1 MKFSRLR
8 TAQLVRH
15 ASLLVLAGAVL
26 SSTGAWAQTDAP
38 SGPVATS
45 NVDTTGKVPEVVVTA
60 TRRAEKDH
68 DVPVSTAVLTPSDI
82 TQIFD
87 AGGDIRALAGQVPS
101 LNIESSNGRT
111 FPRLYIRGYGNTD
124 FTSFASQPVSLV
136 YDDVDQENPALKG
149 FPIFD
154 VADVEVLRGP
164 QGTLFGRN
172 APAGVVNVQSAKPV
186 LGQMSETL
194 SASDGTYNTANVLT
208 VFNVPLG
215 DKVAMRFSAQDQH
228 RDSWVQDEAPVPHST
243 DNLEGYDD
251 FGARIQLLYQP
262 DSDFSAL
269 FNFHGRS
276 LSGTAR
282 LFRANIIEPGTD
294 DLVPGFDPSKSYIDG
309 KNVQTFSSVGGS
321 ARLTWNLGNIS
332 IFSITG
338 FEKIMNYFTEGDIDG
353 GYGASY
359 EPSNGPQVTAT
370 RGAQAGNVIGIP
382 FAVETAGGISNHL
395 QLTQEVR
402 AQSNYAGPLNWQ
414 GGVYVFYED
423 VTAPD
428 WDFDQLGNYVTD
440 DNFSRQINDAEAVFV
455 SVDYKPIRNLE
466 LRAGARYTN
475 DYKKFEIV
483 SAFNQSFLNTVDKAT
498 GDNISWDVSGTYTVL
513 PGVNVYSRIVT
524 GFRAPSFGAPSI
536 SQGIQ
541 IAKAETNTSG
551 EIGVK
556 SFLFDHRVKFDF
568 DIYYY
573 DVQNQQLTAV
583 GGAVDTTSL
592 LNAKKTIGDGAELN
606 FEAHLTPR
614 LVFDL
619 AASYNFTR
627 IEDATISTGV
637 CASCTVTNVINAQG
651 NAMLNGNPLPQAPK
665 YVIDPALTYS
675 YPLPVGKELFFSGNA
690 AYRSSVN
697 FFLYE
702 SKEFT
707 GQPYTNVGLRGGYR
721 WNYGKYEV
729 AAYCS
734 NCLNQIR
741 LVGGIDFDNLTGFI
755 NDPVI
760 AGVQFTGK
768 W

>member
-1 MKFSRLR
+1 MNKGRLR
-8 TAQLVRH
+8 VAQLCQR
-15 ASLLVLAGAVL
+15 ASLMVMAGVVL
-26 SSTGAWAQTDAP
+26 SSSAARAQTAAAAP
-38 SGPVATS
+38 APAAASTDDTS
-45 NVDTTGKVPEVVVTA
+45 AKVPEVVVTA
-60 TRRAEKDH
+60 TRRVEKDQ
-68 DVPVSTAVLTPSDI
+68 DVPVSTAVLTPTDI
-82 TQIFD
+82 NQIFD
-87 AGGDIRALAGQVPS
+87 AGGDIRALAAQVPS

-186 LGQMSETL
+186 LGQFSETV
-194 SASDGTYNTANVLT
+194 SASDGTYNTANFTTVL
-208 VFNVPLG
+208 NAPIN
-215 DKVAMRFSAQDQH
+215 DQVAMRFSAQEQH
-228 RDSWVQDEAPVPHST
+228 RDSWVHNLAPDAST

-276 LSGTAR
+276 LAGSAR
-282 LFRANIIEPGTD
+282 LFRADIIEPGTD
-294 DLVPGFDPSKSYIDG
+294 DLVPGFDPSKFYAAG
-309 KNVQTFSSVGGS
+309 KNTQAYSSVGGS

-353 GYGASY
+353 GYFTSAGGF
-359 EPSNGPQVTAT
+359 PTAT
-370 RGAQAGNVIGIP
+370 GKNGVTVSDLFP
-382 FAVETAGGISNHL
+382 VETAGGISNHI

-402 AQSNYAGPLNWQ
+402 AQSNYSGPLNWQ
-414 GGVYVFYED
+414 GGVYFFYED

-428 WDFDQLGNYVTD
+428 WDFDPTGTYVTD
-440 DNFSRQINDAEAVFV
+440 DNFSRQINDAEAAFV
-455 SVDYKPIRNLE
+455 SVDYKPIKTLE
-466 LRAGARYTN
+466 FRAGARYTN
-475 DYKKFEIV
+475 DYKKFAVV
-483 SAFNQSFLNTVDKAT
+483 SAFNQSFANTLDHAL

-513 PGVNVYSRIVT
+513 PDINLYSRVAT
-524 GFRAPSFGAPSI
+524 GFRAPSFGAPSADE
-536 SQGIQ
+536 GIQ

-551 EIGVK
+551 EVGVK
-556 SFLFDHRVKFDF
+556 SFLFDRRVKFDF

-573 DVQNQQLTAV
+573 LVKNQQLTAV
-583 GGAVDTTSL
+583 GGAVDTTLL
-592 LNAKKTIGDGAELN
+592 LNAKQTVGDGAELA
-606 FEAHLTPR
+606 FEWRLTPR

-627 IEDATISTGV
+627 IEDPNISTAV
-637 CASCTVTNVINAQG
+637 CAQCTVTNVINAQG
-651 NAMLNGNPLPQAPK
+651 NAELNGNPLPQAPK
-665 YVIDPALTYS
+665 YVYDPALTYS
-675 YPLPVGKELFFSGNA
+675 YPLAQGNELFFSGNA
-690 AYRSSVN
+690 AYRSTVN
-697 FFLYE
+697 FFLYQ
-702 SKEFT
+702 SVEFR
-707 GQPYTNVGLRGGYR
+707 GAPFTNVGLRAGYR
-721 WNYGKYEV
+721 WNYGRYEV

-741 LVGGIDFDNLTGFI
+741 LTGGIDFDNLTGFI

-760 AGVQFTGK
+760 AGVQFSGK
-768 W
+768 F

>member
-1 MKFSRLR
+1 MKRISLR
-8 TAQLVRH
+8 RAQLGTC
-15 ASLLVLAGAVL
+15 ASLMVLAGVVL
-26 SSTGAWAQTDAP
+26 TSGAAWAQSA
-38 SGPVATS
+38 PVATAPAAAPDDS
-45 NVDTTGKVPEVVVTA
+45 SGKVPEVVVTA
-60 TRRAEKDH
+60 TRRAEKDQ

-82 TQIFD
+82 NQIFD
-87 AGGDIRALAGQVPS
+87 AGGDIRALAAQVPS

-186 LGQMSETL
+186 LGQLSESIT
-194 SASDGTYNTANVLT
+194 ASDGTYNTANFTTVL
-208 VFNVPLG
+208 NAPIN
-215 DKVAMRFSAQDQH
+215 DQIAMRFSAQEQH
-228 RDSWVQDEAPVPHST
+228 RDSWVHDDAPTPHST

-251 FGARIQLLYQP
+251 FGGRIQLLYKP

-276 LSGTAR
+276 LSASAR

-294 DLVPGFDPSKSYIDG
+294 NLVPGFDPSTFYADG

-321 ARLTWNLGNIS
+321 ARLTWNLGDIS

-359 EPSNGPQVTAT
+359 ESVNGPTVTAKN
-370 RGAQAGNVIGIP
+370 GNVFGIP
-382 FAVETAGGISNHL
+382 FSVETAGGISDHI

-402 AQSNYAGPLNWQ
+402 AQSNYSGPINWQ
-414 GGVYVFYED
+414 GGVYFFYED

-428 WDFDQLGNYVTD
+428 WDFDQLGEYVTD
-440 DNFSRQINDAEAVFV
+440 DNYSRQINDAEAVFV
-455 SVDYKPIRNLE
+455 SVDYKPIKSLE

-475 DYKKFEIV
+475 DYKKFSVPSE
-483 SAFNQSFLNTVDKAT
+483 FNQSYLLPLPLEKAR
-498 GDNISWDVSGTYTVL
+498 GDNISWDVSGTYTVWHD
-513 PGVNVYSRIVT
+513 VNLYSRVAT
-524 GFRAPSFGAPSI
+524 GFRAPSFGAPGEGL
-536 SQGIQ
+536 GIQ
-541 IAKAETNTSG
+541 VAKAETNTSG

-556 SFLFDHRVKFDF
+556 SFLFDHRVKLDF

-573 DVQNQQLTAV
+573 DVKNQQLTAV
-583 GGAVDTTSL
+583 GGSDDTTRL
-592 LNAKKTIGDGAELN
+592 LNAKDTVGDGAELD

-614 LVFDL
+614 LVFNL

-627 IEDATISTGV
+627 IEDPTISTST
-637 CASCTVTNVINAQG
+637 CADCIVTNIVNAQG
-651 NAMLNGNPLPQAPK
+651 NAELNGNPLPQAPK
-665 YVIDPALTYS
+665 YVYDPSLTYS
-675 YPLPVGKELFFSGNA
+675 YPLALGNELFFSGNA
-690 AYRSSVN
+690 AYRSTVN
-697 FFLYE
+697 FFLFQ
-702 SKEFT
+702 SVEFR
-707 GQPYTNVGLRGGYR
+707 GAPYTNVGLRAGYR
-721 WNYGKYEV
+721 WNYGRYEV

-741 LVGGIDFDNLTGFI
+741 LVGGISFDNLTGFI

-760 AGVQFTGK
+760 AGVQFSGK
-768 W
+768 F

>member
-1 MKFSRLR
+1 MKMGRLR
-8 TAQLVRH
+8 VAQLCQC
-15 ASLLVLAGAVL
+15 ASLMVLAGVVL
-26 SSTGAWAQTDAP
+26 TSSAAWAQSA
-38 SGPVATS
+38 PVATAPAAATDDAS
-45 NVDTTGKVPEVVVTA
+45 GKVQEVVVTA
-60 TRRAEKDH
+60 TRRSEKDQ
-68 DVPVSTAVLTPSDI
+68 DVPVSTAVLTPTDI
-82 TQIFD
+82 NQIFD

-186 LGQMSETL
+186 LGQLSE
-194 SASDGTYNTANVLT
+194 SVSVSDGTYNTANFITVLNAPINDQT
-208 VFNVPLG
+208 
-215 DKVAMRFSAQDQH
+215 AIRFSAQEQH
-228 RDSWVQDEAPVPHST
+228 RDSWVHDDAPTPHST

-251 FGARIQLLYQP
+251 FGGRIQLLYQP

-276 LSGTAR
+276 LAASAR

-294 DLVPGFDPSKSYIDG
+294 NLVPGFDPSTFYADG

-321 ARLTWNLGNIS
+321 ARLTWNLGDIS

-359 EPSNGPQVTAT
+359 ESAMGPTVTAKN
-370 RGAQAGNVIGIP
+370 GNVIGIP
-382 FAVETAGGISNHL
+382 FSVETAGGISNHI

-402 AQSNYAGPLNWQ
+402 AQSNYSGPLNWQ
-414 GGVYVFYED
+414 GGVYFFYED

-428 WDFDQLGNYVTD
+428 WDFDQLGDTVTD
-440 DNFSRQINDAEAVFV
+440 DNFSRQMNDAEAVFI
-455 SVDYKPIRNLE
+455 SVDYKPIKKLE

-475 DYKKFEIV
+475 DYKKFEV
-483 SAFNQSFLNTVDKAT
+483 PSEFNQAYLLPLPEEKAR

-513 PGVNVYSRIVT
+513 QDVNLYSRVAT
-524 GFRAPSFGAPSI
+524 GFRAPSFGAPGEGL
-536 SQGIQ
+536 GIQ
-541 IAKAETNTSG
+541 VAKAETNTSG

-556 SFLFDHRVKFDF
+556 SFLFDHRVKLNF
-568 DIYYY
+568 DIYYF
-573 DVQNQQLTAV
+573 DVKNQQLTAV
-583 GGAVDTTSL
+583 GGAVDTTRL
-592 LNAKKTIGDGAELN
+592 LNAKNTVGDGAELD

-614 LVFDL
+614 LVFNL

-627 IEDATISTGV
+627 IEDPTLSTGV
-637 CASCTVTNVINAQG
+637 CASCTVTNIINAQG
-651 NAMLNGNPLPQAPK
+651 NAELNGNPLPQAPK
-665 YVIDPALTYS
+665 YVYDPSLTYS
-675 YPLPVGKELFFSGNA
+675 YPLAMGNELFFSGNA
-690 AYRSSVN
+690 AYRSTVN
-697 FFLYE
+697 FFLYQ
-702 SKEFT
+702 SVEFR
-707 GQPYTNVGLRGGYR
+707 GAPFTNVGLRAGYR

-741 LVGGIDFDNLTGFI
+741 LTGGIDFDNLTGFI

-760 AGVQFTGK
+760 AGVQFSGK
-768 W
+768 F

>member
-1 MKFSRLR
+1 MKIGGLR
-8 TAQLVRH
+8 VAQLCQC
-15 ASLLVLAGAVL
+15 ASLMVLAGVVL
-26 SSTGAWAQTDAP
+26 SSSTAWAQSA
-38 SGPVATS
+38 PVATAPATATDDNS
-45 NVDTTGKVPEVVVTA
+45 GKIQEVVVTA
-60 TRRAEKDH
+60 TRRSEKDQ
-68 DVPVSTAVLTPSDI
+68 DVPVSTAVLTPTDI
-82 TQIFD
+82 NQIFQ

-186 LGQMSETL
+186 LGQLSESV
-194 SASDGTYNTANVLT
+194 SASDGTYNTANFITVL
-208 VFNVPLG
+208 NAPIN
-215 DKVAMRFSAQDQH
+215 DQIAMRFSAQEQH
-228 RDSWVQDEAPVPHST
+228 RDSWVHDDAPTPHST

-276 LSGTAR
+276 LAASAR

-294 DLVPGFDPSKSYIDG
+294 DLVPGFDPSKFYADG
-309 KNVQTFSSVGGS
+309 KNTQTFSSVGGS

-359 EPSNGPQVTAT
+359 EGSNGPTVTAKN
-370 RGAQAGNVIGIP
+370 GNVIGIP
-382 FAVETAGGISNHL
+382 FSVETAGGISNHI

-402 AQSNYAGPLNWQ
+402 AQSNYSGPLNWQ
-414 GGVYVFYED
+414 GGVYFFYED

-428 WDFDQLGNYVTD
+428 WDFDQLGNTVTD
-440 DNFSRQINDAEAVFV
+440 DNFSRQINDAEAIFV
-455 SVDYKPIRNLE
+455 SVDYKPIKKLE
-466 LRAGARYTN
+466 FRAGARYTN
-475 DYKKFEIV
+475 DYKKFAVV
-483 SAFNQSFLNTVDKAT
+483 SAFNQSFANTLDHAV

-513 PGVNVYSRIVT
+513 PDVNLYSRIAT
-524 GFRAPSFGAPSI
+524 GFRAPSFGAPSADE
-536 SQGIQ
+536 GIQ

-551 EIGVK
+551 EVGVK

-568 DIYYY
+568 DVYYFL
-573 DVQNQQLTAV
+573 VKNQQLTAV
-583 GGAVDTTSL
+583 GGAVDTTLL
-592 LNAKKTIGDGAELN
+592 LNAKQTVGDGAEMA
-606 FEAHLTPR
+606 FEWRLTPR

-619 AASYNFTR
+619 SASYNFTR
-627 IEDATISTGV
+627 IEDPNLSTGV
-637 CASCTVTNVINAQG
+637 CASCTVTNIINAQG
-651 NAMLNGNPLPQAPK
+651 NAEINGNPLPQAPK
-665 YVIDPALTYS
+665 YVYDPSLTYS
-675 YPLPVGKELFFSGNA
+675 YPLAQGNELFFSGNA
-690 AYRSSVN
+690 AYRSTVN
-697 FFLYE
+697 FFLYQ
-702 SKEFT
+702 SVEFR
-707 GQPYTNVGLRGGYR
+707 GAPFTNVGLRAGYR
-721 WNYGKYEV
+721 WNYGRYEV
-729 AAYCS
+729 SAYCS

-741 LVGGIDFDNLTGFI
+741 LTGGIDFDNLTGFI

-760 AGVQFTGK
+760 AGVQFSGK
-768 W
+768 F

>member
-1 MKFSRLR
+1 M
-8 TAQLVRH
+8 
-15 ASLLVLAGAVL
+15 VLASVVVT
-26 SSTGAWAQTDAP
+26 SSAAWAQTA
-38 SGPVATS
+38 PVATAPAAATEDNS
-45 NVDTTGKVPEVVVTA
+45 GKVPEVVVTA
-60 TRRAEKDH
+60 TRRSEKDQ
-68 DVPVSTAVLTPSDI
+68 DVPVSTAVLTPTDI
-82 TQIFD
+82 NQIFS

-186 LGQMSETL
+186 LGQLSESL
-194 SASDGTYNTANVLT
+194 SVSDGTYNTANFITVL
-208 VFNVPLG
+208 NAPIN
-215 DKVAMRFSAQDQH
+215 DQIAMRFSAQEQH
-228 RDSWVQDEAPVPHST
+228 RDSWVHDDAPTPHST

-276 LSGTAR
+276 LAASAR

-294 DLVPGFDPSKSYIDG
+294 NLVPGFDPSTFYADG

-321 ARLTWNLGNIS
+321 ARLTWTLGDIS

-359 EPSNGPQVTAT
+359 ESSNGPTVTAKN
-370 RGAQAGNVIGIP
+370 GNVIGIP
-382 FAVETAGGISNHL
+382 FSVETAGGISNHI

-402 AQSNYAGPLNWQ
+402 AQSNYSGPLNWQ
-414 GGVYVFYED
+414 GGVYFFYED

-428 WDFDQLGNYVTD
+428 WDFDQLGNTVTD

-455 SVDYKPIRNLE
+455 SVDYKPIRKLE
-466 LRAGARYTN
+466 FRAGARYTN
-475 DYKKFEIV
+475 DYKKFSVPSE
-483 SAFNQSFLNTVDKAT
+483 FNQAYLLPLPLEKAR

-513 PGVNVYSRIVT
+513 PNVNLYSRVAT
-524 GFRAPSFGAPSI
+524 GFRAPSFGAPGEGL
-536 SQGIQ
+536 GIQ
-541 IAKAETNTSG
+541 VAKAETNTSG

-556 SFLFDHRVKFDF
+556 SFLFDHRVKLDF
-568 DIYYY
+568 DIYYF
-573 DVQNQQLTAV
+573 DVKNQQLTAV
-583 GGAVDTTSL
+583 GGAVDTTRL
-592 LNAKKTIGDGAELN
+592 LNAKNTVGDGAELD
-606 FEAHLTPR
+606 FEAHITPR
-614 LVFDL
+614 LVFNL

-627 IEDATISTGV
+627 IEDPTISTGI
-637 CASCTVTNVINAQG
+637 CADCTVTNIINAQG
-651 NAMLNGNPLPQAPK
+651 NAQLNGNPLPQAPK
-665 YVIDPALTYS
+665 YVYDPSLTYS
-675 YPLPVGKELFFSGNA
+675 YPLAMGNELFFSGNA
-690 AYRSSVN
+690 AYRSTIN
-697 FFLYE
+697 FFLYQ
-702 SKEFT
+702 SVEFR
-707 GQPYTNVGLRGGYR
+707 GAPYTNVGLRGGYR
-721 WNYGKYEV
+721 WNYGKDEI

-760 AGVQFTGK
+760 AGVQFSGK
-768 W
+768 F

>member
-1 MKFSRLR
+1 MKMGRLR
-8 TAQLVRH
+8 VAQLCQR
-15 ASLLVLAGAVL
+15 ASLMVLAGAVL
-26 SSTGAWAQTDAP
+26 SSSAAWAQTA
-38 SGPVATS
+38 PVATS
-45 NVDTTGKVPEVVVTA
+45 PVAATDDGSGKVPEVVVTA
-60 TRRAEKDH
+60 TRRVEKDQ

-82 TQIFD
+82 NQIFD

-186 LGQMSETL
+186 LGQFSETV
-194 SASDGTYNTANVLT
+194 SASDGTYNTANFTTVL
-208 VFNVPLG
+208 NAPIN
-215 DKVAMRFSAQDQH
+215 DQVAMRFSAQEQH
-228 RDSWVQDEAPVPHST
+228 RDSWVHNLAPDPST
-243 DNLEGYDD
+243 NNLEGYDD

-276 LSGTAR
+276 LAGSAR
-282 LFRANIIEPGTD
+282 LFRADIIEPGTD
-294 DLVPGFDPSKSYIDG
+294 DLVPGFDPSKFYAAG
-309 KNVQTFSSVGGS
+309 KNTQSFSSVGGN
-321 ARLTWNLGNIS
+321 ARLTWNLGDIS

-353 GYGASY
+353 GYFTSAGGF
-359 EPSNGPQVTAT
+359 PTAT
-370 RGAQAGNVIGIP
+370 GKNGYTAVDFFP
-382 FAVETAGGISNHL
+382 VETAGGISNHI

-402 AQSNYAGPLNWQ
+402 AQSNYSGPLNWQ

-428 WDFDQLGNYVTD
+428 WDFDPTGTYVTD
-440 DNFSRQINDAEAVFV
+440 DNFSRQINDSEAVFV
-455 SVDYKPIRNLE
+455 SVDYKPIKSWE
-466 LRAGARYTN
+466 FRAGARYTN
-475 DYKKFEIV
+475 DYKKFDVPSE
-483 SAFNQSFLNTVDKAT
+483 FNQAYLLPLPLEKAR

-513 PGVNVYSRIVT
+513 KDVNLYSRVAT
-524 GFRAPSFGAPSI
+524 GFRAPSFGAPGEGL
-536 SQGIQ
+536 GIQ
-541 IAKAETNTSG
+541 VAKAETNTSG

-556 SFLFDHRVKFDF
+556 SFLLDRRIKLDLDV
-568 DIYYY
+568 YYY
-573 DVQNQQLTAV
+573 LVKNQQLTAV
-583 GGAVDTTSL
+583 GGEVDTTRL
-592 LNAKKTIGDGAELN
+592 LNAKQTVGDGAELA
-606 FEAHLTPR
+606 FEWRLTPR

-627 IEDATISTGV
+627 IEDPTISTGV
-637 CASCTVTNVINAQG
+637 CAQCTVTNIINAQG
-651 NAMLNGNPLPQAPK
+651 NAELNGNPLPQAPK
-665 YVIDPALTYS
+665 YVYDPALTYS
-675 YPLPVGKELFFSGNA
+675 YPLATGNELFFSGNA
-690 AYRSSVN
+690 AYRSTIN
-697 FFLYE
+697 FFLYQ
-702 SKEFT
+702 SVEFK
-707 GQPYTNVGLRGGYR
+707 GAPFTNVGLRGGYR
-721 WNYGKYEV
+721 WDYGRYEV

-760 AGVQFTGK
+760 AGVQFSGK
-768 W
+768 F

>member
-1 MKFSRLR
+1 MKIGRLR
-8 TAQLVRH
+8 LAQLCQR
-15 ASLLVLAGAVL
+15 ASLMVLAGAVL
-26 SSTGAWAQTDAP
+26 SSSAVWAQTAP
-38 SGPVATS
+38 TATAPAAAATDDNS
-45 NVDTTGKVPEVVVTA
+45 GKVPEVVVTA
-60 TRRAEKDH
+60 TRRAEKDQ
-68 DVPVSTAVLTPSDI
+68 DVPVSTAILTPSDVN
-82 TQIFD
+82 QIFA

-186 LGQMSETL
+186 LGQLSE
-194 SASDGTYNTANVLT
+194 SISVSDGTYNTANVIT
-208 VFNVPLG
+208 VLNAPIN
-215 DKVAMRFSAQDQH
+215 DQVAMRFSAQEQH
-228 RDSWVQDEAPVPHST
+228 RDSWVHDDAPTPHST

-251 FGARIQLLYQP
+251 FGGRIQLLYQP
-262 DSDFSAL
+262 SSDFSAL

-276 LSGTAR
+276 LSASAR

-294 DLVPGFDPSKSYIDG
+294 NLVPGFDPSKFYADG

-359 EPSNGPQVTAT
+359 ESAMGPTVTAKN
-370 RGAQAGNVIGIP
+370 GNVIGIP
-382 FAVETAGGISNHL
+382 FSVETAGGISNHI

-402 AQSNYAGPLNWQ
+402 AQSNYSGPLNWQ
-414 GGVYVFYED
+414 GGVYFFYED

-440 DNFSRQINDAEAVFV
+440 DNFSRQLNTAEAIFV
-455 SVDYKPIRNLE
+455 SVDYKPIKNLE

-475 DYKKFEIV
+475 DNKKFEVV
-483 SAFNQSFLNTVDKAT
+483 SAFNQSFLNTVDKAL

-513 PGVNVYSRIVT
+513 PGVNVYSRVAT
-524 GFRAPSFGAPSI
+524 GFRAPSFGAPSLNE
-536 SQGIQ
+536 GIQ

-573 DVQNQQLTAV
+573 DVKNQQLTAV
-583 GGAVDTTSL
+583 GGGIDTTRL
-592 LNAKKTIGDGAELN
+592 LNAKDTVGDGAELD

-627 IEDATISTGV
+627 IEDPNLSTSV
-637 CASCTVTNVINAQG
+637 CADCIVTNVINAQG
-651 NAMLNGNPLPQAPK
+651 NALLNGNPLPQAPK

-675 YPLPVGKELFFSGNA
+675 YPLAMGNELFFSGNA
-690 AYRSSVN
+690 AYRSTIDL
-697 FFLYE
+697 FLYK
-702 SKEFT
+702 SVEFR
-707 GQPYTNVGLRGGYR
+707 GAPYTNVGLRAGYR

-729 AAYCS
+729 SAYCS

-760 AGVQFTGK
+760 AGVQFSGK
-768 W
+768 F

>member
-1 MKFSRLR
+1 MKMGRLR
-8 TAQLVRH
+8 LLQLCQR
-15 ASLLVLAGAVL
+15 ASLMVLAGVVL
-26 SSTGAWAQTDAP
+26 SSSSAWAQSAPAAPASAPAATDD
-38 SGPVATS
+38 TS
-45 NVDTTGKVPEVVVTA
+45 GKVPEVVVTA
-60 TRRAEKDH
+60 TRRVEKDQ

-82 TQIFD
+82 NQIFD

-186 LGQMSETL
+186 LGQLSESL
-194 SASDGTYNTANVLT
+194 SVSDGTYNTANFITVL
-208 VFNVPLG
+208 NAPIN
-215 DKVAMRFSAQDQH
+215 DQVAMRFSAQEQH
-228 RDSWVQDEAPVPHST
+228 RDSWVHDDAPTPHST

-262 DSDFSAL
+262 DSNFSAL

-276 LSGTAR
+276 LAASAR

-294 DLVPGFDPSKSYIDG
+294 DLVPGFDPSKFYADG
-309 KNVQTFSSVGGS
+309 KNTQTFSSVGGS
-321 ARLTWNLGNIS
+321 ARLTWNLGDIS
-332 IFSITG
+332 IFSVTG

-359 EPSNGPQVTAT
+359 EGSNGPTVV
-370 RGAQAGNVIGIP
+370 GKNGNVIGIP
-382 FAVETAGGISNHL
+382 FSVETAGGISNHI

-402 AQSNYAGPLNWQ
+402 AQSNYSGPLNWQ
-414 GGVYVFYED
+414 GGVYFFYED

-428 WDFDQLGNYVTD
+428 WDFDQLGNTVTD

-455 SVDYKPIRNLE
+455 SVDYKPIKTLE
-466 LRAGARYTN
+466 FRAGARYTN
-475 DYKKFEIV
+475 DYKKFAVV
-483 SAFNQSFLNTVDKAT
+483 SAFNQTFANTLDHAL

-513 PGVNVYSRIVT
+513 PDVNLYSRIAT
-524 GFRAPSFGAPSI
+524 GFRAPSFGAPSADE
-536 SQGIQ
+536 GIQ

-551 EIGVK
+551 EVGIK
-556 SFLFDHRVKFDF
+556 SFLFDRRVKFDF
-568 DIYYY
+568 DVYYY
-573 DVQNQQLTAV
+573 LVKNQQLTAV
-583 GGAVDTTSL
+583 GGAVDTTLL
-592 LNAKKTIGDGAELN
+592 LNAKQTVGDGAEMS
-606 FEAHLTPR
+606 FEWRLTPR

-619 AASYNFTR
+619 SASYNFTR
-627 IEDATISTGV
+627 IEDPNISTGI
-637 CASCTVTNVINAQG
+637 CADCTVTNIINAQG
-651 NAMLNGNPLPQAPK
+651 NAQLNGNPLPQAPK
-665 YVIDPALTYS
+665 YVYDPSLTYS
-675 YPLPVGKELFFSGNA
+675 YPLAQGNELFFSGNA
-690 AYRSSVN
+690 AYRSTVN
-697 FFLYE
+697 FFLYQ
-702 SKEFT
+702 SVEFR
-707 GQPYTNVGLRGGYR
+707 GAPFTNVGLRGGYR
-721 WNYGKYEV
+721 WDYGRYEV

-741 LVGGIDFDNLTGFI
+741 LTGGIDFDNLTGFI

-760 AGVQFTGK
+760 AGVQFSGK
-768 W
+768 F

>member
-1 MKFSRLR
+1 MKIGRLR
-8 TAQLVRH
+8 VAQWVRH
-15 ASLLVLAGAVL
+15 VSLIALAGATM
-26 SSTGAWAQTDAP
+26 SSAAWAQTAP
-38 SGPVATS
+38 VGATPAATDDSG
-45 NVDTTGKVPEVVVTA
+45 GKVPEVVVTA
-60 TRRAEKDH
+60 TRRSEKDQ
-68 DVPVSTAVLTPSDI
+68 DVPVSTAVLTPSNI

-186 LGQMSETL
+186 LGQFSETF
-194 SASDGTYNTANVLT
+194 SASDGTYNTAN
-208 VFNVPLG
+208 FLG
-215 DKVAMRFSAQDQH
+215 VVNAPINDQVAMRFSAQEQH

-251 FGARIQLLYQP
+251 FGGRIQLLYKP
-262 DSDFSAL
+262 SSDFSAL

-276 LSGTAR
+276 LSGSAR
-282 LFRANIIEPGTD
+282 LFRADIIVPGTD
-294 DLVPGFDPSKSYIDG
+294 DLAPGFDPSKFYAAG

-321 ARLTWNLGNIS
+321 ARLTWNLGDIS

-353 GYGASY
+353 GYFTNNY
-359 EPSNGPQVTAT
+359 QNGFPNITGKNGVTAY
-370 RGAQAGNVIGIP
+370 NFFP
-382 FAVETAGGISNHL
+382 VETAGGISNHI

-402 AQSNYAGPLNWQ
+402 AQSNYSGPLNWQ
-414 GGVYVFYED
+414 GGVYFFYED

-428 WDFDQLGNYVTD
+428 WDFDPLGNYVTD
-440 DNFSRQINDAEAVFV
+440 DNFSRQLNNAEAVFV
-455 SVDYKPIRNLE
+455 SVDYKPIPKLE

-475 DYKKFEIV
+475 DYKKFEVV
-483 SAFNQSFLNTVDKAT
+483 SAFNQSFLNTVDKAL
-498 GDNISWDVSGTYTVL
+498 GDNISWDISGTYTVL
-513 PGVNVYSRIVT
+513 PGVNVYSRVAT
-524 GFRAPSFGAPSI
+524 GFRAPSFGAPSA
-536 SQGIQ
+536 QEGIQ

-573 DVQNQQLTAV
+573 DVKNQQLTAV
-583 GGAVDTTSL
+583 GGAVDTTRL
-592 LNAKKTIGDGAELN
+592 LNAKNTVGDGAELD
-606 FEAHLTPR
+606 FEARLTPR

-627 IEDATISTGV
+627 IEDPTISTAV
-637 CASCTVTNVINAQG
+637 CDQCTVTNVINAQG
-651 NAMLNGNPLPQAPK
+651 NAELNGNPLPQAPK
-665 YVIDPALTYS
+665 FVIDPALTYS
-675 YPLPVGKELFFSGNA
+675 YPLSTGTELFFSGNA
-690 AYRSSVN
+690 AYRSTIN

-702 SKEFT
+702 SVEYR

-729 AAYCS
+729 AAYCN

-768 W
+768 F